1 MANESR
7 GKFSNF
13 FQKNYVA
20 ILVIAVVLLI
30 FIPLPKFLIDLL
42 MILNLA
48 GSFLVLLAV
57 LNTPRASDFQT
68 FPRIILIQTMFGL
81 GINVA
86 STRLILM
93 NNGTDA
99 RAQSDMVQAFAKI
112 VAGDRIVIGF
122 VIFIILIVVQVL
134 VVTKGSG
141 RVSEVAAR
149 FSLDSMTQK
158 FFDVDNRLNSG
169 IIDDQEAM
177 RLKDAIRKEI
187 DFYSNMDGSSKFV
200 SGSVKAGIFITV
212 VNLLGGVIVGVVNYN
227 LDASS
232 AFAQYSALTIGDG
245 LMSQLP
251 ALIISFATG

>member
-1 MANESR
+1 MANEGR
-7 GKFSNF
+7 GKISNF
-13 FQKNYVA
+13 ISKNYVA
-20 ILVIAVVLLI
+20 VLVVAIVLLI
-30 FIPLPKFLIDLL
+30 FIPIPKILIDLF

-48 GSFLVLLAV
+48 GSFVVLLAV

-68 FPRIILIQTMFGL
+68 FPRIILFQTMFGL

-93 NNGTDA
+93 NNGADKA
-99 RAQSDMVQAFAKI
+99 AQSSMVQAFAEI
-112 VAGDRIVIGF
+112 VAGKNIVLGF

-158 FFDVDNRLNSG
+158 YFDVDNRLNAG
-169 IIDDQEAM
+169 IIDDQEAL
-177 RLKDAIRKEI
+177 RLKDAIRKEV

-212 VNLLGGVIVGVVNYN
+212 VNLLGGVIVGVTNAKYN
-227 LDASS
+227 IYGSN
-232 AFAQYSALTIGDG
+232 AFAVYSSLTIGDG
-245 LMSQLP
+245 LKK
-251 ALIISFATG
+251 